1 MKAMSDRALAI
12 LLSLLASTCFAQA
25 MDEGAAV
32 APAPTVSV
40 VWVIVFLGIFVGVCA
55 WIGIAI
61 WRNERKNRTSGPGN
75 ARP

>member
-25 MDEGAAV
+25 MDEGAA
-32 APAPTVSV
+32 AAPTVSM
-40 VWVIVFLGIFVGVCA
+40 VWVIVFLGIFVVVCA